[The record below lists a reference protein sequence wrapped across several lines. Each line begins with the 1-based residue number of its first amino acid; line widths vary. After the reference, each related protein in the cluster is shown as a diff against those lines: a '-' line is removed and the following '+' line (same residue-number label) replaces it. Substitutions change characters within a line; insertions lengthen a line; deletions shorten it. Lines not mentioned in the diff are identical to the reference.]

1 VLHHLQMAD
10 YAHGRDLNVLERAM
24 HRAAT
29 RDPQTAEMM
38 AAVAARAEP
47 LDRIMKPRRM
57 ARAMAMA
64 VAR

>member
-1 VLHHLQMAD
+1 M
-10 YAHGRDLNVLERAM
+10 NVLERTM

-29 RDPQTAEMM
+29 RDPQTAAMM
-38 AAVAARAEP
+38 ADLAARAEP
-47 LDRIMKPRRM
+47 LDRIMNPRRM